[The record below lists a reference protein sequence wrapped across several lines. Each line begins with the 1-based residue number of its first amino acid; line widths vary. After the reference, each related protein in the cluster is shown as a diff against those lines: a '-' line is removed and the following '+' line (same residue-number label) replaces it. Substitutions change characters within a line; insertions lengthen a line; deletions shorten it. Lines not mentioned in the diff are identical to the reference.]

1 MSNGMGFSRAVFC
14 FTGMDFYRGEIM
26 SYFTAKQIGETL
38 AKARVAAGLS
48 QLEMAHRI
56 NKGRATIQSWE
67 CGEYSPRAD
76 DIMDWFEVCGFS
88 PLASF
93 QEMLYPELYKEPVQR
108 KSDEELD
115 EALTEYFRTAPRIVK
130 EMALFILLGRH
141 GSYPPA
147 VFAEVCANL
156 HTPLQ
161 NKVSV
166 CGQILDN
173 YGFAVATGTDP
184 IPWEV
189 QPPVSLLQSA
199 YQAGKEAAKSG
210 ETDYTAKRG
219 EEL

>member
-1 MSNGMGFSRAVFC
+1 
-14 FTGMDFYRGEIM
+14 M
-26 SYFTAKQIGETL
+26 SYFTAEKLGVAL
-38 AKARVAAGLS
+38 ARARVAAGLS
-48 QLEMAHRI
+48 QADMARRI
-56 NKGRATIQSWE
+56 NKGKATVQSWE
-67 CGEYSPRAD
+67 CGASSPPAD
-76 DIMDWFEVCGFS
+76 KIMDWFEACGAS
-88 PLASF
+88 PLPAM
-93 QEMLYPELYKEPVQR
+93 QEMLHPELYKEPIQR
-108 KSDEELD
+108 KSDEDLD

-130 EMALFILLGRH
+130 EMVLFILLGRH

-189 QPPVSLLQSA
+189 QPPVNLLRSA

-210 ETDYTAKRG
+210 EADYTAKRG

>member
-1 MSNGMGFSRAVFC
+1 
-14 FTGMDFYRGEIM
+14 M
-26 SYFTAKQIGETL
+26 SYFTAEKLGIAL
-38 AKARVAAGLS
+38 AQARVAAGLS
-48 QLEMAHRI
+48 QVDMARRI
-56 NKGRATIQSWE
+56 NKGKATVQSWE
-67 CGEYSPRAD
+67 CGASSPPAD
-76 DIMDWFEVCGFS
+76 KIMDWFEACGAS
-88 PLASF
+88 PLPAM
-93 QEMLYPELYKEPVQR
+93 QEMLHPELYKEPIQR

-130 EMALFILLGRH
+130 EMVLFILLGRH

-173 YGFAVATGTDP
+173 YEFAVATGTDP

-189 QPPVSLLQSA
+189 QPPVNLLRSA

-210 ETDYTAKRG
+210 EADYTAKRG

>member
-1 MSNGMGFSRAVFC
+1 
-14 FTGMDFYRGEIM
+14 M
-26 SYFTAKQIGETL
+26 SYFTAEKLGITL
-38 AKARVAAGLS
+38 ARARVAAGLS
-48 QLEMAHRI
+48 QVDMARRI
-56 NKGRATIQSWE
+56 NKGKATIQSWE
-67 CGEYSPRAD
+67 CGASSPPAD
-76 DIMDWFEVCGFS
+76 KIMDWFKACGAS
-88 PLASF
+88 PLPAM
-93 QEMLYPELYKEPVQR
+93 QEMLHPELYKEPIQR
-108 KSDEELD
+108 KSDEDLD

-130 EMALFILLGRH
+130 EMVLFILLGRH

-189 QPPVSLLQSA
+189 QPPVNLLRSA

-210 ETDYTAKRG
+210 EADYTAKRG
-219 EEL
+219 EEP

>member
-1 MSNGMGFSRAVFC
+1 
-14 FTGMDFYRGEIM
+14 M
-26 SYFTAKQIGETL
+26 SYFTAEKLGFAL
-38 AKARVAAGLS
+38 ARARVAAGLS
-48 QLEMAHRI
+48 QVDMARRI
-56 NKGRATIQSWE
+56 NKGKATVQSWE
-67 CGEYSPRAD
+67 CGASSPPAD
-76 DIMDWFEVCGFS
+76 KIMDWFEACGAS
-88 PLASF
+88 PLPAM
-93 QEMLYPELYKEPVQR
+93 QEMLHPELYKEPIQR

-115 EALTEYFRTAPRIVK
+115 EMLTGYFRTAPRIVK
-130 EMALFILLGRH
+130 EMVLFILLGRH

-173 YGFAVATGTDP
+173 YEFAVATGTDP

-210 ETDYTAKRG
+210 EADYTAKRG

>member
-1 MSNGMGFSRAVFC
+1 
-14 FTGMDFYRGEIM
+14 M
-26 SYFTAKQIGETL
+26 SYFTAEKLGVTL
-38 AKARVAAGLS
+38 ARARVAAGLS
-48 QLEMAHRI
+48 QVDMARRI
-56 NKGRATIQSWE
+56 NKGKATVQSWE
-67 CGEYSPRAD
+67 CGASSPPAD
-76 DIMDWFEVCGFS
+76 KIMDWFEACGAS
-88 PLASF
+88 PLPAM
-93 QEMLYPELYKEPVQR
+93 QEMLHPELYKEPIPR
-108 KSDEELD
+108 KSDEDLD

-130 EMALFILLGRH
+130 EMVLFILLGRH

-189 QPPVSLLQSA
+189 QPPVNLLRSA

-210 ETDYTAKRG
+210 EADYTAKRG

>member
-1 MSNGMGFSRAVFC
+1 
-14 FTGMDFYRGEIM
+14 M
-26 SYFTAKQIGETL
+26 SYFTAEKLGVAL
-38 AKARVAAGLS
+38 ARARVAAGLS
-48 QLEMAHRI
+48 QVDMARRI
-56 NKGRATIQSWE
+56 NKGKATIQSWE
-67 CGEYSPRAD
+67 CGASSPPAD
-76 DIMDWFEVCGFS
+76 KIMDWFEACGTC
-88 PLASF
+88 PLPAM
-93 QEMLYPELYKEPVQR
+93 QEMLHPELYKEPVQR

-130 EMALFILLGRH
+130 EMVLFILLGRH

-210 ETDYTAKRG
+210 EADYTAKRG

>member
-1 MSNGMGFSRAVFC
+1 
-14 FTGMDFYRGEIM
+14 M
-26 SYFTAKQIGETL
+26 SYFTAEKLGVAL
-38 AKARVAAGLS
+38 ARARVAAGLS
-48 QLEMAHRI
+48 QVDMARRI
-56 NKGRATIQSWE
+56 NKGKATVQSWE
-67 CGEYSPRAD
+67 CGASSPPAD
-76 DIMDWFEVCGFS
+76 KIMDWFKACGAS
-88 PLASF
+88 PLPAM
-93 QEMLYPELYKEPVQR
+93 QEMLHPELYKEPIQR
-108 KSDEELD
+108 KSDEDLD

-130 EMALFILLGRH
+130 EMVLFILLGRH

-189 QPPVSLLQSA
+189 QPPVNLLRSA

-210 ETDYTAKRG
+210 EADYTAKRG

>member
-1 MSNGMGFSRAVFC
+1 
-14 FTGMDFYRGEIM
+14 M
-26 SYFTAKQIGETL
+26 SYFTAEKLGVAL
-38 AKARVAAGLS
+38 ARARVAAGLS
-48 QLEMAHRI
+48 QVDMVRRI
-56 NKGRATIQSWE
+56 NKGKATVQSWE
-67 CGEYSPRAD
+67 CGASSPPAD
-76 DIMDWFEVCGFS
+76 KIMDWFEACGAS
-88 PLASF
+88 PLPAM
-93 QEMLYPELYKEPVQR
+93 QEMLHPELYKEPIQR
-108 KSDEELD
+108 KSDEDLD

-130 EMALFILLGRH
+130 EMVLFILLGRH

-189 QPPVSLLQSA
+189 QPPVNLLRSA

-210 ETDYTAKRG
+210 EADYTAKRG

>member
-1 MSNGMGFSRAVFC
+1 
-14 FTGMDFYRGEIM
+14 M
-26 SYFTAKQIGETL
+26 SYFTAEKLGIAL
-38 AKARVAAGLS
+38 ARARVAAGLS
-48 QLEMAHRI
+48 QVDMARRI
-56 NKGRATIQSWE
+56 NKGKATVQSWE
-67 CGEYSPRAD
+67 CGASSPPAD
-76 DIMDWFEVCGFS
+76 KIMDWFEACGAS
-88 PLASF
+88 PLPAM
-93 QEMLYPELYKEPVQR
+93 QEMLHPELYKEPIQR

-130 EMALFILLGRH
+130 EMVLFILLGRH

-173 YGFAVATGTDP
+173 YEFAVATGTDP

-189 QPPVSLLQSA
+189 QPPVNLLRSA

-210 ETDYTAKRG
+210 EADYTAKRG